1 MERDASTERPSER
14 YEPGRVASNGPGGR
28 APNCVLVIDEI
39 NRANL
44 AKTLGELITLLEPS
58 KRLGQWD
65 EQETELPCSGE
76 RFAVP
81 PNLFVVGT
89 MNTADRSIALMDT
102 ALRRRFSFRE
112 VVPRPELLSDDLDGI
127 NLQALLN
134 AMNARIEALFDR
146 DHVLGHSYPIDV
158 ATSEELI
165 RRFESQIIPLLQEY
179 FFDDWRRIQQVFGD
193 AEQPPEHQV
202 IQQLDRAD
210 DGALAHDRKPRFQVN
225 PALTPA
231 AIKKIYTSTSS
242 SAPSARETST
252 WRSSRRSTA
261 STARTRS
268 GGASSRCW
276 RRPGTSRCATRRR
289 PASTRAPSRS
299 SASSPGSTDGGSS
312 RR

>member
-1 MERDASTERPSER
+1 MARRGGKAS
-14 YEPGRVASNGPGGR
+14 GGQ

-44 AKTLGELITLLEPS
+44 AKTFGELITLLEPS

-65 EQETELPCSGE
+65 EQETELPYSGE

-112 VVPRPELLSDDLDGI
+112 VVPRPELLPEDLGGI
-127 NLQALLN
+127 NLQMLLK

-146 DHVLGHSYPIDV
+146 DHVLGHSYLMDV
-158 ATSEELI
+158 ATPEDVI

-179 FFDDWRRIQQVFGD
+179 FFEDWRRIQQVFGD
-193 AEQPPEHQV
+193 VEQPPEHQV
-202 IQQLDRAD
+202 IQQLDRTE
-210 DGALAHDRKPRFQVN
+210 DGSPGRERKARFQVN

-231 AIKKIYTSTSS
+231 AIKKIY
-242 SAPSARETST
+242 
-252 WRSSRRSTA
+252 
-261 STARTRS
+261 
-268 GGASSRCW
+268 G
-276 RRPGTSRCATRRR
+276 
-289 PASTRAPSRS
+289 
-299 SASSPGSTDGGSS
+299 
-312 RR
+312 

>member
-1 MERDASTERPSER
+1 MDQDAVKWPALAELLAPKGS
-14 YEPGRVASNGPGGR
+14 GGQ

-44 AKTLGELITLLEPS
+44 AKTFGELITLLEPS
-58 KRLGQWD
+58 KRLGEWD
-65 EQETELPCSGE
+65 EQETELPYGGE

-112 VVPRPELLSDDLDGI
+112 VVPRPELLPDDLDGI
-127 NLQALLN
+127 NLQALLK

-146 DHVLGHSYPIDV
+146 DHVLGHSYLMDV
-158 ATSEELI
+158 ATPEELI

-231 AIKKIYTSTSS
+231 AIKKIY
-242 SAPSARETST
+242 
-252 WRSSRRSTA
+252 
-261 STARTRS
+261 
-268 GGASSRCW
+268 G
-276 RRPGTSRCATRRR
+276 
-289 PASTRAPSRS
+289 
-299 SASSPGSTDGGSS
+299 
-312 RR
+312 